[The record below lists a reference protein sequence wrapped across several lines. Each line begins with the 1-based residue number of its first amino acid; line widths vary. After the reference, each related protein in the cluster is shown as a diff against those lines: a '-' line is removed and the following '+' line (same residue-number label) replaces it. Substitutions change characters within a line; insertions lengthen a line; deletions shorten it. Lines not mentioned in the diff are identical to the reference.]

1 MTESATLLS
10 RLHGG
15 CVPLLVL
22 LLVFGA
28 AGPAPAQ
35 ATPSH
40 ATTDPDLFG
49 PELKPLILAEQY
61 AVSSGEPDAI
71 LEYSRDLAVASLRLL
86 TAVDPQDQESGK
98 ALQVLPSSDRLVS
111 DLPTEL
117 LLLRSELTSGETADA
132 AELEKHILSTNPD
145 SADLRI
151 ALSKTMEQCSDRDD
165 ALREATRAVE
175 LDPNSRE
182 AQIALGMASWEINGF
197 QYNEQTLRAF
207 TAAQHLDPD
216 GYASNLSLGLIESQ
230 YHQYEPAAIHL
241 HAALAVNPSA
251 PEPWY
256 QLGMNAWDQDRP
268 AEAGDGLRHYLSL
281 EESSKRGKPGQVR
294 LALLILDRIADEQ
307 GTAVDPANT
316 AAEDALKRQIAPQA
330 DFGER
335 SSDAGAGLAAAGAPG
350 NPSQL
355 PGMVTVKKAGVRA
368 TPRQLREVVANS
380 LNDMGTAL
388 ARKHDYA
395 AAVLP
400 FHYAAEDDPA
410 LDPVMRNLGFAAFL
424 SGSYEESEKAL
435 RQEIAIHSD
444 DATAR
449 AYLGMALFETGEY
462 SEASATFQFFGPALS
477 SKPLVEAT
485 AAAAFA
491 RAGQRAQ
498 AEDTL
503 ADLSTIA
510 PDPQVQAREAVAW
523 LDLGDVGRATELAQA
538 ALSGNAQTSDA
549 LRVLGEIALERG
561 DGTAAAREF
570 DDELKVSSLGADDLL
585 EARVLL
591 AEALIMSAN
600 RSQGDLMA
608 RDLARTHPDLA
619 KTLRSQ
625 GETLLKNGDAHAAYG
640 KLGAAFLLVPGDEG
654 LRKDLASAKRLIQ
667 PASK

>member
-1 MTESATLLS
+1 MTESATLLP
-10 RLHGG
+10 RLHGA

-28 AGPAPAQ
+28 AGPAAAQ
-35 ATPSH
+35 ATPGN
-40 ATTDPDLFG
+40 AAPDPDLFG

-61 AVSSGEPDAI
+61 AVSAGDPDAI

-98 ALQVLPSSDRLVS
+98 ALQALPSSDRLVS
-111 DLPTEL
+111 DLSTEL
-117 LLLRSELTSGETADA
+117 LLLRSELVSGETADA
-132 AELEKHILSTNPD
+132 GELEKHILSTNSD

-182 AQIALGMASWEINGF
+182 AQIALGMASWEINSF
-197 QYNEQTLRAF
+197 QYNDQTLRAF
-207 TAAQHLDPD
+207 TAAQRLDPD

-241 HAALAVNPSA
+241 HAALAVDPSA

-268 AEAGDGLRHYLSL
+268 AEAGETLRHYLTL
-281 EESSKRGKPGQVR
+281 EESSKRGKPGQMR
-294 LALLILDRIADEQ
+294 LVLLILDRIADEE
-307 GTAVDPANT
+307 GTAADPANA
-316 AAEDALKRQIAPQA
+316 AAEDALKQQIAPQA

-335 SSDAGAGLAAAGAPG
+335 NPDAGGGVMETGATGKPAPFTETAIAKTGL
-350 NPSQL
+350 
-355 PGMVTVKKAGVRA
+355 KA
-368 TPRQLREVVANS
+368 TSRQLREVVANS

-435 RQEIAIHSD
+435 RQEIAIHPD

-449 AYLGMALFETGEY
+449 AYLGMSLFETGEY
-462 SEASATFQFFGPALS
+462 AEASATFQFFGSALS

-503 ADLSTIA
+503 ADLSTA
-510 PDPQVQAREAVAW
+510 ATDPQVQAREAVAW

-538 ALSGNAQTSDA
+538 ALSGNAQTADA
-549 LRVLGEIALERG
+549 MRVLGEIALERG
-561 DGTAAAREF
+561 DGADAAREF

-591 AEALIMSAN
+591 AEALIMSGN

-608 RDLARTHPDLA
+608 RDLARTRPDLA

-640 KLGAAFLLVPGDEG
+640 KLGAAFLLVAGDEG
-654 LRKDLASAKRLIQ
+654 LRKELASAKRLIQ
-667 PASK
+667 PGSK